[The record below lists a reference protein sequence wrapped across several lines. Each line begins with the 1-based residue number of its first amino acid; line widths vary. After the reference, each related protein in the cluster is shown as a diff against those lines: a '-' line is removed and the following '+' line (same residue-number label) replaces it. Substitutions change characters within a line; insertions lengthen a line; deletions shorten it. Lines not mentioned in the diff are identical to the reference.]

1 MEFWFEASVCLHGVN
16 FFICFYG
23 VVIMSTF
30 EWFDMYRIGIE
41 IIGDEYIFV
50 SSAALN
56 WKSPGKIGVEF
67 AC

>member
-1 MEFWFEASVCLHGVN
+1 
-16 FFICFYG
+16 
-23 VVIMSTF
+23 MSTF

-67 AC
+67 ACWFIVADGCRIPRVCVMSIFKWFR